1 MRIRGMIPEFKTLY
15 GEKIV
20 PYLKRKFNISNDLAV
35 PKLQKV
41 VVNIGF
47 GTNEKVSV
55 QRAAD
60 IVKLISGQNSKI
72 TRAQKDIASFKMRK
86 GKEIGAFATCRGDTM
101 YAVLQRIFYAMLE
114 HYNKCPLWETRS
126 IVRHHNKC
134 SITIGFKGATIFD
147 GIVPASAEES
157 VGCSIT
163 IVGLSKSEM
172 QFAYLLMSFGFP
184 FKDIKYK
191 YNIWEAE

>member
-1 MRIRGMIPEFKTLY
+1 MRIKGMIPEFKTLY
-15 GEKIV
+15 EVKISD
-20 PYLKRKFNISNDLAV
+20 YLKRKFNITNQLAV
-35 PKLQKV
+35 PKLQKI

-47 GTNEKVSV
+47 GTNDKVSV

-60 IVKLISGQNSKI
+60 IVKSISGQNPKI
-72 TRAQKDIASFKMRK
+72 ARAQKDIAAFKMRK
-86 GKEIGAFATCRGDTM
+86 GKEIGVFATCRGDTM
-101 YAVLQRIFYAMLE
+101 YALLQRTFYAMLE
-114 HYNKCPLWETRS
+114 NYNKCPLLQTKS

-134 SITIGFKGATIFD
+134 SITIGFKDATIFD
-147 GIVPASAEES
+147 GVVAASTEES

-163 IVGLSKSEM
+163 IVGLSKAEM